1 MQTFSL
7 ETTAH
12 DQMLGIT
19 DQVNAAVAALGIT
32 DGAVLVHVPHTTA
45 AVTVNEGADPDVPRD
60 LLRRL
65 ADLVPWRDPAD
76 RHGEGNS
83 AAHLKSSLL
92 GCNQLLPVAGGRLHL
107 GTWQAVWFCE
117 FDGPRRRRVE
127 VAVVARGQKGS

>member
-1 MQTFSL
+1 MHTFSL
-7 ETTAH
+7 DTTSH
-12 DQMLGIT
+12 DQMLDIT
-19 DQVNAAVAALGIT
+19 TEVTAAVAALGVV

-92 GCNQLLPVAGGRLHL
+92 GCNQVLPVAEGRLHL

-127 VAVVARGQKGS
+127 VSAVRGA

>member
-1 MQTFSL
+1 MHEFDVRTSAHAQMVDVTAEVQDVVTAL
-7 ETTAH
+7 EV
-12 DQMLGIT
+12 G
-19 DQVNAAVAALGIT
+19 

-65 ADLVPWRDPAD
+65 ETLVPWTDPGD

-92 GCNQLLPVAGGRLHL
+92 GCNVVLPVSGGSLVL

-117 FDGPRRRRVE
+117 FDGPRARRLQVS
-127 VAVVARGQKGS
+127 VVQP